1 MGLQALR
8 RAVRVAFGPPF
19 SSLHSVLRSAAL
31 LPLLTVHS
39 SVDAAAALGDALG
52 PVVMVPVH
60 NSPDDVRRCIESL
73 LEHTPTWA
81 PILVIDDASPD
92 RTAVDA
98 VRQRAPDAAHRV
110 VLFHHEVNAGFVGS
124 CNDAF
129 AICEARD
136 VVLVN
141 SDVAVGP
148 EWLERITAAARS
160 SNTVAT
166 VSTLTNHG
174 TILSVPLRNRPGPM
188 PAGLDVA
195 EAARR
200 VAAAAAC
207 TRPVIPTGVG
217 HCLYV
222 TRAALD
228 VLGGFDPVFAPGY
241 GEEVDFCLR
250 AAEHGFLNVL
260 ADDVFVFHQGGS
272 SFGTSPAKLQLQAD
286 HEAIVN
292 RRHPRYEANRQQVE
306 AATGTAFSDA
316 LARARRALTGIGV
329 VVDGFCL
336 GPQLMGTQRF
346 VVETACALADDPGV
360 AQVDLFTPLEVPQYV
375 LAAVQGRPRL
385 RLRPSAA
392 YELVDDRYDVA
403 LRPFQVDHPVQL
415 QWMRQLADVVVVTQL
430 DLIAYHNPAYFGTD
444 ETWQRYRDIT
454 AATFDVVDGVAFIS
468 GHSRDEAVREGL
480 LRRQHHAAV
489 THCGIDHR
497 SGVAEPRRP
506 AGGMR
511 SGFVLVLG
519 ASYLHKNRMFAV
531 ELWAALRARG
541 FAGQLA
547 LVGPEPDHGS
557 SNASE
562 AAWCAANPLLAAEV
576 VAMPAV
582 DEDEK
587 AWLLAN
593 AALVVYPTL
602 SEGFGMVPFEAALAG
617 VPVLSTRQGALHEV
631 LPADL
636 ATLSSLLP
644 QHAVPLAERLL
655 TDSEFRAQ
663 QVQVLADAARGF
675 TWQASA
681 ASLVDLLHRS
691 LAEPAGR
698 RVDGLPPAPAA
709 TRSRLVDAAVGAVR
723 SQQWLHRLLVGEG
736 TRRQAS
742 LRRAANW
749 MRRKLG

>member
-1 MGLQALR
+1 M
-8 RAVRVAFGPPF
+8 P
-19 SSLHSVLRSAAL
+19 LH
-31 LPLLTVHS
+31 TVHS
-39 SVDAAAALGDALG
+39 TADAAAALGDAPG
-52 PVVMVPVH
+52 PVVVVPVY
-60 NSPDDVRRCIESL
+60 NSPDDVRVCIESL
-73 LEHTPTWA
+73 LEHTPAWA

-92 RTAVDA
+92 PLAVDA
-98 VRQRAPDAAHRV
+98 VRQYAPGAAHRV
-110 VLFHHEVNAGFVGS
+110 VLYRHSENAGFVGS

-129 AICEARD
+129 RICAGRD

-148 EWLERITAAARS
+148 EWLERMAAAAAS

-174 TILSVPLRNRPGPM
+174 TILSVPVRNRPGPM
-188 PAGLDVA
+188 PEGLTVAG
-195 EAARR
+195 AARR

-228 VLGGFDPVFAPGY
+228 GLGGFDPVFAPGY
-241 GEEVDFCLR
+241 GEEVDFCQR

-260 ADDVFVFHQGGS
+260 ADDVFVFHKGGS

-306 AATGTAFSDA
+306 VATGTAFADA
-316 LARARRALTGIGV
+316 LARARRALTGRGV

-360 AQVDLFTPLEVPQYV
+360 DHVDLFTPPEVPQYV
-375 LAAVQGRPRL
+375 TAAAQGRPRL
-385 RLRPSAA
+385 RVRPSNP
-392 YELVDDRYDVA
+392 YELVPERYDVA

-415 QWMRQLADVVVVTQL
+415 QWMRQLADVVVVSQL

-444 ETWQRYRDIT
+444 DTWQRYRDIT

-468 GHSRDEAVREGL
+468 GHSREEAVREGL
-480 LRRQHHAAV
+480 LRRQHHTAV

-497 SGVAEPRRP
+497 SGVVAAHEP
-506 AGGMR
+506 AGGLR
-511 SGFVLVLG
+511 PGFVLVLG

-531 ELWAALRARG
+531 QLWADLRARG
-541 FAGQLA
+541 FGGQLA

-557 SNASE
+557 SNAAE
-562 AAWCAANPLLAAEV
+562 AAWCAANPLLADEV
-576 VAMPAV
+576 VSLPAV
-582 DEDEK
+582 DEAEK

-593 AALVVYPTL
+593 AALVAYPTL

-617 VPVLSTRQGALHEV
+617 VPVLTTRQGALHEV
-631 LPADL
+631 LPAEL
-636 ATLSSLLP
+636 ATITSLVP
-644 QHAVPLAERLL
+644 HDAVPLAERLL
-655 TDSEFRAQ
+655 ADAEFRAQ
-663 QVQVLADAARGF
+663 QVQLLADAARGF

-681 ASLVDLLHRS
+681 QSLVDLLHRA

-698 RVDGLPPAPAA
+698 RVDGLPPAPGVA
-709 TRSRLVDAAVGAVR
+709 RSRLVDSAVGVVR
-723 SQQWLHRLLVGEG
+723 SQQWLHRVLVGEG
-736 TRRQAS
+736 TRRQAA

-749 MRRKLG
+749 MRRKLA